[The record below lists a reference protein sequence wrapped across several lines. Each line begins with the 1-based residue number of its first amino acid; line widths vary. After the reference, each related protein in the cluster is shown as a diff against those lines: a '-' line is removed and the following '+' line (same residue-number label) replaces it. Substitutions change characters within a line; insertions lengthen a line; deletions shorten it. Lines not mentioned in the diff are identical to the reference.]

1 MSRPQ
6 AILLLGPTGSG
17 KTPLGEMLQARG
29 LGAGRCMH
37 FDFGG
42 RLRRIASGQLNVA
55 ELTGDDRAL
64 IAEMIDR
71 GALLED
77 EHFHVAEKI
86 LRAFLAEPWHGRPAH
101 ECHGHPRKGSQGLA
115 RESQGRPGP
124 ANSDHGRDG
133 RDRDAHATIVLNGL
147 PRHVGQAD
155 DVDRIVTV
163 RLVIELSCSAETIR
177 RRLADDAGGDRA
189 DRIDDDP
196 ARVHKKLEL
205 YTRRT
210 KGLLDHYRSLGVAAI
225 SLIIEPDTTAQDAWR
240 DLLGRQISHAAKN
253 GTLPGSGES
262 EDAGD

>member
-29 LGAGRCMH
+29 LGTGRCMH

-42 RLRRIASGQLNVA
+42 RLRRIASGQLNVD
-55 ELTGDDRAL
+55 ELDGDDRAFITKVL
-64 IAEMIDR
+64 DH

-86 LRAFLAEPWHGRPAH
+86 LRAFLAEPWHG
-101 ECHGHPRKGSQGLA
+101 
-115 RESQGRPGP
+115 
-124 ANSDHGRDG
+124 
-133 RDRDAHATIVLNGL
+133 RDAHATIVLNGL

-163 RLVIELSCSAETIR
+163 RLVIELSCSAETVR

-189 DRIDDDP
+189 GRIDDVP
-196 ARVHKKLEL
+196 ARVRNKLEL

-210 KGLLDHYRSLGVAAI
+210 KPLLDHYRSLGAAVI
-225 SLIIEPDTTAQDAWR
+225 SFTVGPDTTAEEMWQE
-240 DLLGRQISHAAKN
+240 ISRMKTPA
-253 GTLPGSGES
+253 PS
-262 EDAGD
+262 

>member
-29 LGAGRCMH
+29 LGTGRCMH
-37 FDFGG
+37 FDFGD
-42 RLRRIASGQLNVA
+42 RLRRIASGQLNVD
-55 ELTGDDRAL
+55 ELAGDDRAFITKML
-64 IAEMIDR
+64 DR

-86 LRAFLAEPWHGRPAH
+86 LRAFLAEQWHGRPA
-101 ECHGHPRKGSQGLA
+101 
-115 RESQGRPGP
+115 
-124 ANSDHGRDG
+124 N
-133 RDRDAHATIVLNGL
+133 ATIVLNGL

-163 RLVIELSCSAETIR
+163 RLVIELSCSAQTVR

-189 DRIDDDP
+189 DRIDDAP
-196 ARVHKKLEL
+196 ARVRNKLEL

-210 KGLLDHYRSLGVAAI
+210 EGLLDHYRSLGAAAI
-225 SLIIEPDTTAQDAWR
+225 SFTVGPETTAQEMW
-240 DLLGRQISHAAKN
+240 QEISRMKTPA
-253 GTLPGSGES
+253 PS
-262 EDAGD
+262 

>member
-29 LGAGRCMH
+29 LGTGQCMH

-42 RLRRIASGQLNVA
+42 RLRRIAAGLLNVD

-64 IAEMIDR
+64 ISGVLDR

-77 EHFHVAEKI
+77 EHFGVAEKI
-86 LRAFLAEPWHGRPAH
+86 LRAFIAEQNIGPADESWHGRPAH
-101 ECHGHPRKGSQGLA
+101 
-115 RESQGRPGP
+115 
-124 ANSDHGRDG
+124 
-133 RDRDAHATIVLNGL
+133 ATIILNGL

-163 RLVIELSCSAETIR
+163 RLVIELSCSAQTVS

-189 DRIDDDP
+189 DRIDDAP
-196 ARVHKKLEL
+196 ARVRKKLEL

-210 KGLLDHYRSLGVAAI
+210 EGLLDHYRSLGAAVI
-225 SLIIEPDTTAQDAWR
+225 SLTVGPDTTAEDTWR
-240 DLLGRQISHAAKN
+240 ELARTEI
-253 GTLPGSGES
+253 GSGES
-262 EDAGD
+262 KDA